1 MYANTLPARPRL
13 ERLGGG
19 KVKKGARSQKP
30 EGTTFAEILLAP
42 GFLLLI
48 KESEDI
54 VAQPKVAIVLGSDSD
69 YPVIEDMIKI
79 LKDFGIE
86 HELTISSAHRSPQ
99 RTQKYAAELEQRGV
113 QVVIACAGAAAHL
126 AGVIASHTIL
136 PVIGVPIDS
145 SPLNG
150 LDALLS
156 TSMMP
161 AGVPVATMGIG
172 KSGASNAAVLAAQIL
187 ARSNPELSER
197 LRKYKGKLAAR
208 VEERDR
214 ELRKARD
221 V

>member
-1 MYANTLPARPRL
+1 M
-13 ERLGGG
+13 
-19 KVKKGARSQKP
+19 S
-30 EGTTFAEILLAP
+30 
-42 GFLLLI
+42 
-48 KESEDI
+48 
-54 VAQPKVAIVLGSDSD
+54 QPKVAIILGSDSD
-69 YPVIEDMIKI
+69 YPVIEDMVKI

-86 HELTISSAHRSPQ
+86 HELIVSSAHRSPE
-99 RTQKYAAELEQRGV
+99 RTQKYAADLEQRGV

-126 AGVIASHTIL
+126 AGVVAAHTIL

-150 LDALLS
+150 LDALLA

-187 ARSNPELSER
+187 ARSDAGLSER
-197 LRKYKGKLAAR
+197 LHRYKKQLADR
-208 VEERDR
+208 VAQRDV
-214 ELRKARD
+214 ELRKTRD